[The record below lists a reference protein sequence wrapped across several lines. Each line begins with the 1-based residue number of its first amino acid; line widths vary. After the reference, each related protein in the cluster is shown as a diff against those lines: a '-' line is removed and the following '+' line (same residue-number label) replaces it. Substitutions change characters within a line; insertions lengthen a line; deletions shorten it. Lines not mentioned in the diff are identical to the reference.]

1 MPCDASGVH
10 TRERMP
16 EIGRSGNFLYNVIGK
31 LLGQNAPQAVAEFSA
46 EEFLG
51 GADKIQANHLET
63 LRLGTTEALDGKC
76 EPGLSLIR
84 NRQHA
89 TRYITVV
96 CPEME
101 QRLGF
106 FATDLPRKRRRG
118 GDATAILSDF
128 DGRVGQKILQTGAQL
143 LDKLY
148 SFIFN

>member
-1 MPCDASGVH
+1 
-10 TRERMP
+10 MP
-16 EIGRSGNFLYNVIGK
+16 EIRRSGNFLYNVIGK
-31 LLGQNAPQAVAEFSA
+31 LLSQNVPQAVAEFSA
-46 EEFLG
+46 GEFLG

-63 LRLGTTEALDGKC
+63 PRLGTAEALDGKC

-101 QRLGF
+101 HRLGF

-128 DGRVGQKILQTGAQL
+128 DGGVDQKILQTGARL
-143 LDKLY
+143 LGKLY
-148 SFIFN
+148 LLVSIKLLVNI